1 MCRRINIFVPIL
13 FLSYILASVCVGF
26 IFQFSGIALPI
37 WASYLL
43 SQGLLILPG
52 LIYVLIFKINII
64 KCMPYRKLRVSDGLL
79 SMLIGYTL
87 IPLMLFASNL
97 TSLFSKNYIQ
107 DSMSELMSYPFLLQ
121 LFLIAVLPAVV
132 EEFLFRGLLYHSYRK
147 NGILGAALLSA
158 LVFGLMH
165 LNINQ
170 LSYAVIM
177 GAVFALM
184 VEVTGSMYSSM
195 LAHFAVN
202 SYSIIMLKLVTMVSG
217 GDLAVSESASLAD
230 FSFPVIVAELIF
242 LAVIAVGFLG
252 LAFLLF
258 KKLAVRNGR
267 WEYLVVQ
274 LRKGLRAQNG
284 EKFLT
289 APLIVTIIT
298 VVIYMIYIEVF

>member
-13 FLSYILASVCVGF
+13 FLSYILASICVAF
-26 IFQFSGIALPI
+26 ILQVSGIALPV

-52 LIYVLIFKINII
+52 LIYVLIFKIHII
-64 KCMPYRKLRVSDGLL
+64 KCMPYRKLKIGDGLL

-87 IPLMLFASNL
+87 IPLMLFVSNL
-97 TSLFSKNYIQ
+97 TSLFSKNYLQ
-107 DSMSELMSYPFLLQ
+107 DSMSELMSYPFFLQ
-121 LFLIAVLPAVV
+121 LFLIAVLPAIV

-177 GAVFALM
+177 GTVFALM

-202 SYSIIMLKLVTMVSG
+202 SYSIIMLKLVTIVSG
-217 GDLAVSESASLAD
+217 GNSAVSESASLAD
-230 FSFPVIVAELIF
+230 FPLPVIVAELIF
-242 LAVIAVGFLG
+242 LAVLALGFLG

-267 WEYLVVQ
+267 WEYLVMQ
-274 LRKGLRAQNG
+274 LRKGLKPQNG

-289 APLIVTIIT
+289 APLIVTMIT
-298 VVIYMIYIEVF
+298 VVIYMIYIEIF

>member
-52 LIYVLIFKINII
+52 LIYVLIFKIDII
-64 KCMPYRKLRVSDGLL
+64 KCMPYRKLRISDGLL

-87 IPLMLFASNL
+87 IPLMLFVSNL
-97 TSLFSKNYIQ
+97 TSLFSKNYLQ

-147 NGILGAALLSA
+147 NGILGAALLSG

-258 KKLAVRNGR
+258 KKMAVRNGR

-284 EKFLT
+284 ETFLT